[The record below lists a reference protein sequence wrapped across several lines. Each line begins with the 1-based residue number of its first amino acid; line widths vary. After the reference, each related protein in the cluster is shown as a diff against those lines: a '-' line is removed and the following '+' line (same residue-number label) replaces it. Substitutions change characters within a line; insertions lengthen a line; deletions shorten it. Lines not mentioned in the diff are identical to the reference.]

1 MGETGMVCV
10 ATSTSEH
17 RRGNLVVVSEVTST
31 LDHRYGNIY
40 VDSTTSRGLSL
51 PEPEG
56 APIMIL

>member
-1 MGETGMVCV
+1 MVCV